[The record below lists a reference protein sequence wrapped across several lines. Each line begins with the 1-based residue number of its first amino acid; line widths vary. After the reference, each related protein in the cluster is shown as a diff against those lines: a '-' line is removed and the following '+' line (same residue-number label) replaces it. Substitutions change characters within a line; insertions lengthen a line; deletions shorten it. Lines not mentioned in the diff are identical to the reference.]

1 MDRQNSDD
9 ILRFLDGMASSDDV
23 LFGFLDEGNHSPEDF
38 SDSGNLNGGVDED
51 DDNDD
56 EGGNIR
62 CNSEE
67 NIAFWKEQEQLLQG
81 TLYRTSS
88 IETKIRQ
95 ATKEAL
101 KEVKSKGLHCVCR
114 RSLAGGCRSCLR
126 GEISRHLRDVA
137 GYDCVISKSKWRS
150 SQDIPAGEHEY
161 IEIVDRSG
169 SKKGDMRVV
178 IELSFRAEFEIA
190 KGGEEYKRLISRLPE
205 VYVGKTERLRSLIKI
220 LCMAGKKCLRDK
232 KMHMAPWRKHKYMQA
247 KWLGTCDRSTSLEAA
262 VSETTEPEN
271 WVPPAKPYRVS
282 MLKHDGLLGSM
293 SAGMGHPAAV
303 TVV

>member
-9 ILRFLDGMASSDDV
+9 IMRFLDGMASSDDV
-23 LFGFLDEGNHSPEDF
+23 LFGFLDEGNQSPEDF
-38 SDSGNLNGGVDED
+38 SDSGNLNGGGDED
-51 DDNDD
+51 DVDDNT
-56 EGGNIR
+56 NS
-62 CNSEE
+62 NSEE
-67 NIAFWKEQEQLLQG
+67 NRIFWQEQEQLLQG

-101 KEVKSKGLHCVCR
+101 KQVKSKGLHCVCR
-114 RSLAGGCRSCLR
+114 RPVAGGCRSCLR

-137 GYDCVISKSKWRS
+137 GYDCFISKSKWRS

-161 IEIVDRSG
+161 IEIVDRTC
-169 SKKGDMRVV
+169 SKKGEMRVV

-190 KGGEEYKRLISRLPE
+190 KGGEEYKRLIGRLPE

-232 KMHMAPWRKHKYMQA
+232 KMHMGPWRKHKYMQA
-247 KWLGTCDRSTSLEAA
+247 KWLGTCDRSSSLEAA
-262 VSETTEPEN
+262 VSDTTEPEN
-271 WVPPAKPYRVS
+271 WVPAVKPRVS
-282 MLKHDGLLGSM
+282 MLNYDCLLGSL
-293 SAGMGHPAAV
+293 SAGMGRPAAV

>member
-9 ILRFLDGMASSDDV
+9 IMRFLEGMASSDDV

-38 SDSGNLNGGVDED
+38 PDNGNLNGDSDIDEESEV
-51 DDNDD
+51 NK
-56 EGGNIR
+56 N

-67 NIAFWKEQEQLLQG
+67 NKAFWPEQEQLLQG

-101 KEVKSKGLHCVCR
+101 KQVKSKGLHCICR
-114 RSLAGGCRSCLR
+114 RPDNGGCRSCLR
-126 GEISRHLRDVA
+126 GEISRYLRDVA

-161 IEIVDRSG
+161 IEIVDRSD
-169 SKKGDMRVV
+169 SKKGEMRVV

-190 KGGEEYKRLISRLPE
+190 KGGEDYKKLIGRLPE
-205 VYVGKTERLRSLIKI
+205 VYVGKPERLRSLIKI
-220 LCMAGKKCLRDK
+220 LCIAGKKCLRDK
-232 KMHMAPWRKHKYMQA
+232 KMYMGPWRKHKYMQA
-247 KWLGTCDRSTSLEAA
+247 KWLGTCDRSNSLDAA
-262 VSETTEPEN
+262 VVSETSEPEN
-271 WVPPAKPYRVS
+271 WVPPAKPRVS
-282 MLKHDGLLGSM
+282 RLNHDGLLGSL
-293 SAGMGHPAAV
+293 STGMGRPTAV

>member
-9 ILRFLDGMASSDDV
+9 IMRFLDGMASSDDV
-23 LFGFLDEGNHSPEDF
+23 LFGFLDEGNQSPEDF
-38 SDSGNLNGGVDED
+38 PDSGNLNGGEDTDDVDE
-51 DDNDD
+51 NS
-56 EGGNIR
+56 N

-67 NIAFWKEQEQLLQG
+67 NKAFWQEQEQLLQG

-101 KEVKSKGLHCVCR
+101 REVKSKGLHCVCR
-114 RSLAGGCRSCLR
+114 RPVAGGCRSCLR

-137 GYDCVISKSKWRS
+137 CYDCVISKSKWRS

-161 IEIVDRSG
+161 IEIVDRSDP
-169 SKKGDMRVV
+169 KKGEMRVV

-220 LCMAGKKCLRDK
+220 LCIAGKKCLRDK
-232 KMHMAPWRKHKYMQA
+232 KMHMGPWRKHKYMQA
-247 KWLGTCDRSTSLEAA
+247 KWLRTCDRSSSLEAA
-262 VSETTEPEN
+262 MVSETTEPEN
-271 WVPPAKPYRVS
+271 WVPLVKPRVS
-282 MLKHDGLLGSM
+282 MLNYDGSF
-293 SAGMGHPAAV
+293 SNGMGRSAAV

>member
-9 ILRFLDGMASSDDV
+9 IVRFLDGMASSDDV
-23 LFGFLDEGNHSPEDF
+23 LFGFLDEGNQSPEDF
-38 SDSGNLNGGVDED
+38 PDSGNLNGGGDIDDV
-51 DDNDD
+51 DDNS
-56 EGGNIR
+56 N
-62 CNSEE
+62 CNPEV
-67 NIAFWKEQEQLLQG
+67 NKAFWQEQEKLLQG

-101 KEVKSKGLHCVCR
+101 KEVKSKGLYCVCR
-114 RSLAGGCRSCLR
+114 RPVAGGCRSCLR

-161 IEIVDRSG
+161 IEILDRSD
-169 SKKGDMRVV
+169 SKKGEMRVV

-220 LCMAGKKCLRDK
+220 LCIAGKKCLRDK
-232 KMHMAPWRKHKYMQA
+232 KMHMGPWRKHKYMQA
-247 KWLGTCDRSTSLEAA
+247 KWLGTCDRSSSLEAVV

-271 WVPPAKPYRVS
+271 WVPLVKPRIS
-282 MLKHDGLLGSM
+282 MLNYDGLST
-293 SAGMGHPAAV
+293 GMGRSAAV

>member
-9 ILRFLDGMASSDDV
+9 IMRFLDGMASSDDV
-23 LFGFLDEGNHSPEDF
+23 LFGFLDEGNQSPEDF
-38 SDSGNLNGGVDED
+38 LDSGKLNGGGDIDDVD
-51 DDNDD
+51 
-56 EGGNIR
+56 GNSN

-67 NIAFWKEQEQLLQG
+67 NKAFWQEQEQLLQG

-88 IETKIRQ
+88 VETKIRQ

-101 KEVKSKGLHCVCR
+101 KDVKSKGLHCVCR
-114 RSLAGGCRSCLR
+114 RPVAGGCRSCLR

-161 IEIVDRSG
+161 IEILDRSD
-169 SKKGDMRVV
+169 SKKGEMRVV

-190 KGGEEYKRLISRLPE
+190 KGAEEYKRLISRLPE
-205 VYVGKTERLRSLIKI
+205 VYVGKTDRLRSLIKI
-220 LCMAGKKCLRDK
+220 LCIAGKRCLRVK
-232 KMHMAPWRKHKYMQA
+232 KMHMGPWRKHKYMQA
-247 KWLGTCDRSTSLEAA
+247 KWLGTCDRWTSLEAV

-271 WVPPAKPYRVS
+271 WVPQAKPRVS
-282 MLKHDGLLGSM
+282 MLNYDGLLGSL
-293 SAGMGHPAAV
+293 STGMGRPAAV

>member
-9 ILRFLDGMASSDDV
+9 IMRFLDGMASSDDV
-23 LFGFLDEGNHSPEDF
+23 LFGFLDEGNQSPEDF
-38 SDSGNLNGGVDED
+38 QDSGNLNMAGDEED
-51 DDNDD
+51 DHDKDD
-56 EGGNIR
+56 S
-62 CNSEE
+62 NSVQ
-67 NIAFWKEQEQLLQG
+67 NIAFWQEQEQLLQG

-101 KEVKSKGLHCVCR
+101 KQVKSKGLICVCR
-114 RSLAGGCRSCLR
+114 RPVDGGCRSCLR
-126 GEISRHLRDVA
+126 SQISRHLRDVA

-169 SKKGDMRVV
+169 SKKVEMRVV

-190 KGGEEYKRLISRLPE
+190 KGSEDYKKLIGRLPE

-220 LCMAGKKCLRDK
+220 LCIAGKRCLRDK
-232 KMHMAPWRKHKYMQA
+232 KMHMGPWRKHKYMQA
-247 KWLGTCDRSTSLEAA
+247 KWLGTCDRSSSLEAA

-271 WVPPAKPYRVS
+271 WVPPVKPRVS
-282 MLKHDGLLGSM
+282 MLNYNDLLGGLSGGM
-293 SAGMGHPAAV
+293 SRPV

>member
-1 MDRQNSDD
+1 MDRQSSDD
-9 ILRFLDGMASSDDV
+9 IMRFLDGMASSDDV
-23 LFGFLDEGNHSPEDF
+23 LFGFLDEGNQSPEDF
-38 SDSGNLNGGVDED
+38 NLNGGSDTDDVD
-51 DDNDD
+51 
-56 EGGNIR
+56 GNGN
-62 CNSEE
+62 CTSEE
-67 NIAFWKEQEQLLQG
+67 NKVFWQEQEQLLQG

-101 KEVKSKGLHCVCR
+101 KQVKSKGLHCVCLR
-114 RSLAGGCRSCLR
+114 PVAGGCRSCLR

-161 IEIVDRSG
+161 IEIMDRSD
-169 SKKGDMRVV
+169 SKKGEMRVV

-190 KGGEEYKRLISRLPE
+190 KCGEDYKRLISRLPE
-205 VYVGKTERLRSLIKI
+205 VYVGKTDRLRSLIKI
-220 LCMAGKKCLRDK
+220 LCIAGKKCLRDN
-232 KMHMAPWRKHKYMQA
+232 KMHMGPWRKHKYMQA
-247 KWLGTCDRSTSLEAA
+247 KWLGTCDRSNSLEAA

-271 WVPPAKPYRVS
+271 WVPRAKPRVS
-282 MLKHDGLLGSM
+282 MLNYDGLLGSL
-293 SAGMGHPAAV
+293 STGMGRHAVV

>member
-9 ILRFLDGMASSDDV
+9 IMRFLDGMASSDDV
-23 LFGFLDEGNHSPEDF
+23 LFGFLDEGNQSPEDF
-38 SDSGNLNGGVDED
+38 SDSVNLNAGGDDGDED
-51 DDNDD
+51 DN
-56 EGGNIR
+56 NN
-62 CNSEE
+62 NSEE
-67 NIAFWKEQEQLLQG
+67 NKAFWQEQEQLLQG

-101 KEVKSKGLHCVCR
+101 KQVKSKGLNCVCR
-114 RSLAGGCRSCLR
+114 RPVDGGCRSCLR

-137 GYDCVISKSKWRS
+137 GYDSVISKSKWRS
-150 SQDIPAGEHEY
+150 CQDIPAGEHEF

-169 SKKGDMRVV
+169 SKKGEMRVV

-190 KGGEEYKRLISRLPE
+190 KGSEEYKRLVSRLPE

-220 LCMAGKKCLRDK
+220 LCIAGKKCLRDK

-247 KWLGTCDRSTSLEAA
+247 KWLGTCDRSSSLEAA
-262 VSETTEPEN
+262 VSEAMEPEN
-271 WVPPAKPYRVS
+271 WVPVAKPRVS
-282 MLKHDGLLGSM
+282 MLNYDGLLGSF
-293 SAGMGHPAAV
+293 SAGPATV